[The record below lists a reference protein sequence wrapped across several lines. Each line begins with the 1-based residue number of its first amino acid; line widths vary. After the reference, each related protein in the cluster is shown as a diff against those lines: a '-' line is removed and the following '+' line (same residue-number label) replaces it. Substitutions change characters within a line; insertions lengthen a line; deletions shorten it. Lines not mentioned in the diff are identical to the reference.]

1 MHCHCDPAEPLFTTE
16 SERVVWE
23 TLKRG
28 LEQGDWLLAN
38 LRLTDE
44 AKDHEADLVLLLPG
58 AGVVVVEVK
67 GGSVHHDGHT
77 WLQSSGGRTR
87 AIDPVTQAR
96 QNMYALRRYV
106 ETDPRWKGS
115 SRGWVRWAHAVVLP
129 WADLDDDFALPDCP
143 RWSVNGR
150 GDMGHLADRLRAVP
164 CLQEVATRAPDEDDC
179 ALIAEILRGRNL
191 PRHSVVAEADER
203 ESRAQRL
210 TLEQAQLLQVTR
222 LLPRVEVRGGAGS
235 GKTVLALAPAR
246 QLTCGGRGQKPQR
259 VALVCYSRGLAAW
272 FQRVVEGW
280 PRKERPAF
288 VGTFHQLGR
297 SWGAPDGS
305 RDNSEFWESELPRQM
320 AELARGL
327 PDGQRFDAVIVD
339 ESQDFAESWWAPVLG
354 CLRDE
359 ERGGL
364 YAYTDENQRIFARFG
379 RPPVPLVPLVLDHNL
394 RNTKQIGDAFNPL
407 APMRMRLLGGDG
419 PAVTFVPASG
429 PQDAVDRADEQVEEL
444 LDEGWRAQDVALLVT
459 GHRHPVQIDRGA
471 DNDPDAYWRSFWE
484 DDDVFYGH
492 VLGCKGLER
501 RAVVLCVNHDS
512 VRERDT
518 ERLYVGLSRATDR
531 LVVVGEPGLVREI
544 AGPFVASRLGI

>member
-16 SERVVWE
+16 SERVAWE

-28 LEQGDWLLAN
+28 LGEGDWLLAN

-77 WLQSSGGRTR
+77 WLQSSGGRTK

-150 GDMGHLADRLRAVP
+150 GDMGVLADRLRAVP

-235 GKTVLALAPAR
+235 GKTVLALEQAR
-246 QLTCGGRGQKPQR
+246 QLTCGGRGQKPPR

-484 DDDVFYGH
+484 DEDVFYGH

>member
-16 SERVVWE
+16 SERHVWE
-23 TLKRG
+23 TLRDT
-28 LEQGDWLLAN
+28 LRQEDRLLAN
-38 LRLTDE
+38 LRLTDHT
-44 AKDHEADLVLLLPG
+44 KDHEADLVVLMPG

-67 GGSVHHDGHT
+67 GGSVHHDGHSWQQT
-77 WLQSSGGRTR
+77 ARGETR
-87 AIDPVTQAR
+87 VIDPVRQVRDTQ
-96 QNMYALRRYV
+96 YALRRYV
-106 ETDPRWKGS
+106 ESDPRWKGS
-115 SRGWVRWAHAVVLP
+115 SRGRVRWGHAVVVP
-129 WADLDDDFALPDCP
+129 WSDVDEDFALPDCP
-143 RWSVNGR
+143 RWSIHGK
-150 GDMGHLADRLRAVP
+150 GDMDDLAGRLWDVP
-164 CLQEVATRAPDEDDC
+164 RQQEVSCRVPDEEDC
-179 ALIAEILRGRNL
+179 ALVAEILRGRHL
-191 PRHSVVAEADER
+191 PQYSVVAEADER

-235 GKTVLALAPAR
+235 GKTVLALEQAR

-280 PRKERPAF
+280 PRKQRPAF

-327 PDGQRFDAVIVD
+327 PDGRRFDAVIVD
-339 ESQDFAESWWAPVLG
+339 ESQDFAESWWAPILG

-359 ERGGL
+359 ERGGI

-379 RPPVPLVPLVLDHNL
+379 GPPVPLVPLVLDHNL
-394 RNTKQIGDAFNPL
+394 RNTRQIGEAFNPL
-407 APMRMRLLGGDG
+407 APMRMRLLGGNG
-419 PAVTFVPASG
+419 PDVTFVAAAG
-429 PQDAVDRADEQVEEL
+429 QEEAVDRSDEQVEAL
-444 LDEGWRAQDVALLVT
+444 LDEGWRPRDVALLVT

-471 DNDPDAYWRSFWE
+471 DEDPESYWRSFWE

-501 RAVVLCVNHDS
+501 RAVVLCVNHER
-512 VRERDT
+512 VRPRDT

-531 LVVVGEPGLVREI
+531 LVVVGDPALVREI
-544 AGPFVASRLGI
+544 GGPVVASRLGI

>member
-16 SERVVWE
+16 SERHVWE
-23 TLKRG
+23 RLRQTLRP
-28 LEQGDWLLAN
+28 EDWLLAN

-77 WLQSSGGRTR
+77 WLQSSGGRTK

-106 ETDPRWKGS
+106 ETDPRWKDS

-129 WADLDDDFALPDCP
+129 WANLDDDFALPDCP

-235 GKTVLALAPAR
+235 GKTVLALEQAR

>member
-1 MHCHCDPAEPLFTTE
+1 MHCHCDPADPLFTTE
-16 SERVVWE
+16 SERVAWE

-28 LEQGDWLLAN
+28 LGEGDWLLAN

-77 WLQSSGGRTR
+77 WLQSSGGRTK

-115 SRGWVRWAHAVVLP
+115 SRRWARWAHAVVLP

-150 GDMGHLADRLRAVP
+150 GDMGVLADRLRAVP

-191 PRHSVVAEADER
+191 PRVSAVAEAAER
-203 ESRAQRL
+203 ESRALRL
-210 TLEQAQLLQVTR
+210 TADQAQLLQVTR

-235 GKTVLALAPAR
+235 GKTVLALEQAR

-272 FQRVVEGW
+272 FQRVVEDW